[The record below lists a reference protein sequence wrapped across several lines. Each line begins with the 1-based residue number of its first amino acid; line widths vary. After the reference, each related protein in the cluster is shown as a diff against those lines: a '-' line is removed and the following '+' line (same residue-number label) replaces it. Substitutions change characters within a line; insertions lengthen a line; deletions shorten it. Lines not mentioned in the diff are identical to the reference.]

1 MKYIFFDV
9 DGVLINGYHA
19 NELYRRRWDE
29 NLERD
34 LGIKPEDLKNAFF
47 DRDFG
52 DVVTGKKDL
61 HKALSDILPEINFKG
76 TAKTLVDY
84 WLERDSVVNGSVL
97 EIVASLKKNPAHRLF
112 IATHQEKNRAH
123 HLWHELGFKDY
134 FEEIF
139 FSGRMG
145 VRKTDPEFFN
155 LIEKELCLTEGD
167 CLLIDDDPVVIQS
180 ARNAGWKTILFE
192 TADRLQQELEKLSPS
207 SLWKE

>member
-9 DGVLINGYHA
+9 NGVLIDGYHA
-19 NELYRRRWDE
+19 SEMHSRWDK

-34 LGIKPEDLKNAFF
+34 LGINPEDLKNAFF
-47 DRDFG
+47 DRSFG

-61 HKALSDILPEINFKG
+61 HKTIDDILPEINFKG

-84 WLERDSVVNGSVL
+84 WLERDAALNEETM
-97 EIVASLKKNPAHRLF
+97 EIVRQLKQDPAHRLF

-123 HLWHELGFKDY
+123 HLWYELGFKDY

-145 VRKTDPEFFN
+145 VRKTDPDFFN
-155 LIEKELCLTEGD
+155 LIEKELCLTEAD
-167 CLLIDDDPVVIQS
+167 CLLIDNDPRVVQS
-180 ARNAGWKTILFE
+180 ALDAGWKVILFE
-192 TADRLQQELEKLSPS
+192 NADKLRE
-207 SLWKE
+207 SLGL